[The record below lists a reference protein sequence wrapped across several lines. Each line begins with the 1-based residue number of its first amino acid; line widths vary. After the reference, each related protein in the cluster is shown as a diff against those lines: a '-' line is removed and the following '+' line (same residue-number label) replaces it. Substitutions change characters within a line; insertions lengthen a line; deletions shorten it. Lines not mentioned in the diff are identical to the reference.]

1 MKKMKKIIALALSL
15 VMLMAMGMTA
25 FAGELGGG
33 EGTPGAETTPAP
45 SPEGPS
51 GSGTTDGN
59 GNTTYTL
66 TIANPVEGHSYEV
79 YQIYT
84 GDVFA
89 KEDGTGVL
97 SNIKYGANYG
107 TEGTALTANELAALQ
122 VETNGMELAKR
133 LSGAVTGTA
142 FTTLSTTTST
152 TQVPGGYYLIKD
164 VWAGGNAP
172 TDAEFSDFMIS
183 IVGATTFMPK
193 TIKEPTFEK
202 TSENLEIVSNKKV
215 GDPVPFQ
222 LKATLPLDFGSIAV
236 DGNGGE
242 TTSAAAYKLIFH
254 DELSAGLT
262 YKPDSI
268 VVKVDG
274 SQVTPTV
281 MPAFEGQTLTYT
293 IDNVFGWCGLTKENA
308 AGAEITIEY
317 EATINNTAITRTG
330 ETNKATLEYTN
341 GPSNQTGVTPEE
353 TVRVLLTQL
362 VVSKVDGTDAPLAGA
377 GFTLYE
383 YDKNQPDLSAYT
395 GEDFLQRPTATVP
408 EGGAKANVFIFGG
421 LKEGDY
427 VLVESTTPDGYN
439 TMEPVKVSITFTR
452 DTTTGEPTA
461 ITVTSA
467 APSNL
472 NWTASLSD
480 TDTDGKYEGGSASA
494 SIVNQS
500 GIELP
505 STGGIGTTIFYVIG
519 GIMVLGACVL
529 LVTKKR
535 MKSRG

>member
-51 GSGTTDGN
+51 GTGTTDGD
-59 GNTTYTL
+59 GNTTYAL

-107 TEGTALTANELAALQ
+107 TAGTALTADELTALQ
-122 VETNGMELAKR
+122 AEKNGMELAKR

-164 VWAGGNAP
+164 VWASGTAP

-183 IVGATTFMPK
+183 IVGATTFKPK

-202 TSENLEIVSNKKV
+202 TSENLEIVSDKKV

-236 DGNGGE
+236 DGNNGG
-242 TTSAAAYKLIFH
+242 TVSAAAYKLVFH
-254 DELSAGLT
+254 DELSEGLT
-262 YKPDSI
+262 KPDSI
-268 VVKVDG
+268 VVKVNG
-274 SQVTPTV
+274 NAVTPTV
-281 MPAFEGQTLTYT
+281 MPAFEGQILTYT

-317 EATINNTAITRTG
+317 EATINDKAIMRTG
-330 ETNKATLEYTN
+330 ETNKATLDYTN

-383 YDKNQPDLSAYT
+383 YNENQPDLSAYT

-439 TMEPVKVSITFTR
+439 TMEPVKVSIEFTK
-452 DTTTGEPTA
+452 DETTGEPTA
-461 ITVTSA
+461 ITVTSD
-467 APSNL
+467 PNTVDW
-472 NWTASLSD
+472 NESLSD
-480 TDTDGKYEGGSASA
+480 TDNDGKYEGGSASA

>member
-51 GSGTTDGN
+51 GSGTTGAG
-59 GNTTYTL
+59 GNTTYAL
-66 TIANPVEGHSYEV
+66 TIANPVDGHSYEV

-122 VETNGMELAKR
+122 AETNGMALAKR

-164 VWAGGNAP
+164 VWADGNAP

-183 IVGATTFMPK
+183 IVGATTFKPK

-202 TSENLEIVSNKKV
+202 TSENLEIISNKKV

-236 DGNGGE
+236 DGNSGE
-242 TTSAAAYKLIFH
+242 TTSAAAYKLVFH

-262 YKPDSI
+262 YKEGTI
-268 VVKVDG
+268 AVKVDG
-274 SQVTPTV
+274 NEVTPTV
-281 MPAFEGQTLTYT
+281 MPAFEGQTLTYA

-317 EATINNTAITRTG
+317 EATINNDAITRTG

-353 TVRVLLTQL
+353 TVKVLLAQL
-362 VVSKVDGTDAPLAGA
+362 VVNKVDGASAPLAGA
-377 GFTLYE
+377 VFTLYE
-383 YDKNQPDLSAYT
+383 YDKDQPDLSAYT
-395 GEDFLQRPTATVP
+395 GQGLQTPTATVP
-408 EGGAKANVFIFGG
+408 AGGTEANVFTFGG

-427 VLVESTTPDGYN
+427 VLVETTPPDGYN
-439 TMEPVKVSITFTR
+439 TMEPMKVHIEFKGT
-452 DTTTGEPTA
+452 DTSEGPTG
-461 ITVTSA
+461 ITVTSD
-467 APSNL
+467 PTVTWN
-472 NWTASLSD
+472 ASLITNSA
-480 TDTDGKYEGGSASA
+480 DGTVGGSASA
-494 SIVNQS
+494 DIVNQS

>member
-51 GSGTTDGN
+51 GSGTTDAG
-59 GNTTYTL
+59 GNTTYAL
-66 TIANPVEGHSYEV
+66 TIANPVDGHSYEV

-122 VETNGMELAKR
+122 AETNGMELAKR

-142 FTTLSTTTST
+142 FTTLSTITST

-164 VWAGGNAP
+164 VWADGNAP

-183 IVGATTFMPK
+183 IVGATTFKPK

-215 GDPVPFQ
+215 GDTVPFQ

-242 TTSAAAYKLIFH
+242 TVSAAAYKLVFH
-254 DELSAGLT
+254 DELSEGLS
-262 YKPDSI
+262 YKDGSI
-268 VVKVDG
+268 AVKVNG
-274 SQVTPTV
+274 NAVTPTE
-281 MPAFEGQTLTYT
+281 MPAFNGQELTYT
-293 IDNVFGWCGLTKENA
+293 IDNVFGWGGLTKENA

-317 EATINNTAITRTG
+317 EATINTDAITRTG

-353 TVRVLLTQL
+353 TVRVLLAQL

-383 YDKNQPDLSAYT
+383 YDENQPDLSSYT
-395 GEDFLQRPTATVP
+395 GQGLQTPTATVP
-408 EGGAKANVFIFGG
+408 AGGTIANVFTFGG

-439 TMEPVKVSITFTR
+439 TMEPVKVSIEFTK

-480 TDTDGKYEGGSASA
+480 TDNDGKYEGGSASA